1 MSDYNRKSMRLASTM
16 AALIVTTLGSG
27 VVSAQE
33 EDSSGAAFIGSV
45 MIFAVILVLVAAV
58 MFFAQRYKR
67 CPPDQIMVIYG
78 RTQKTPDGKA
88 KPSKVLHG
96 GAALV
101 WPLIQDYA
109 YISLKPMTINIDLRG
124 ALSLQNIRINVPSTF
139 TIGVSTE
146 EAVRNNA
153 AERLL
158 GFKVADIEEMAK
170 EIIFG
175 QLRLTVATLTIEQ
188 INQDRDSFLELI
200 QKNVGAEM
208 RKVGL
213 YLINVNIADIT
224 DESDYIESIGKKAA
238 ATAVEQA
245 RIDVANAERDG
256 AIGKAEADRVKEIQV
271 AQNTAEAEK
280 GRKAAEA
287 DQRVYVEQQE
297 AMAVGGENAAQ
308 AEIARAN
315 ADLAE
320 AEASAKQRADVATAQ
335 AEAEIQKA
343 VYEEEESKLRASEI
357 ARETV
362 AKQQVEIAADA
373 EAERQRRIAR
383 GEADAI
389 LAKYEAEAEGIQK
402 VLDAKAIGYKSLVGS
417 ASGDPKAAA
426 TLLMVEKIESMVEAQ
441 TEAIRNLKIDKI
453 TVWDSGNDADGNS
466 ATSNFVSS
474 LVQSLPPI
482 HDVAKMSGVEL
493 PDYLGSMTD
502 DSDES

>member
-1 MSDYNRKSMRLASTM
+1 M
-16 AALIVTTLGSG
+16 AEPEDVLG
-27 VVSAQE
+27 
-33 EDSSGAAFIGSV
+33 I
-45 MIFAVILVLVAAV
+45 MIFAVVLILVAAV

-78 RTQKTPDGKA
+78 RTERTADGRP
-88 KPSKVLHG
+88 KPSKTLHG
-96 GAALV
+96 GASLV

-146 EAVRNNA
+146 PSIMANA

-158 GFKVADIEEMAK
+158 GFRVEDIEEMAK

-200 QKNVGAEM
+200 QKNVGQEM

-238 ATAVEQA
+238 STAVEQA
-245 RIDVANAERDG
+245 RVDVANAQRDG
-256 AIGKAEADRVKEIQV
+256 AIGQAEADRTREIQV
-271 AQNTAEAEK
+271 AQNSAEAEK
-280 GRKAAEA
+280 GRKAAQA

-315 ADLAE
+315 ADLSE
-320 AEASAKQRADVATAQ
+320 AEASAKQRADVATAN
-335 AEAEIQKA
+335 AEAEIAKA
-343 VYEEEESKLRASEI
+343 KYEEEEQTLRASEI
-357 ARETV
+357 ARETI
-362 AKQQVEIAADA
+362 AKQQVEIAAEA

-389 LAKYEAEAEGIQK
+389 LAKYEAEAEGVQK
-402 VLDAKAIGYKSLVGS
+402 VLEAKAQGYSNLVSS

-426 TLLMVEKIESMVEAQ
+426 TLLMVEKIEAMVSAQ

-453 TVWDSGNDADGNS
+453 TVWDSGNDKDGNS

-493 PDYLGSMTD
+493 PDYLGSMTEE
-502 DSDES
+502 SDES

>member
-1 MSDYNRKSMRLASTM
+1 MLM
-16 AALIVTTLGSG
+16 TTLRQS
-27 VVSAQE
+27 
-33 EDSSGAAFIGSV
+33 DGADGGTIGTI
-45 MIFAVILVLVAAV
+45 MIFAIILVLVAAV
-58 MFFAQRYKR
+58 IFFAQRYKR
-67 CPPDQIMVIYG
+67 CPPDQVMVIYG
-78 RTQKTPDGKA
+78 RTAKAADGKA
-88 KPSKVLHG
+88 KPSRVVHG

-109 YISLKPMTINIDLRG
+109 YISLKPMPINIDLKG

-139 TIGVSTE
+139 TVGVSKE
-146 EAVRNNA
+146 PSIMANA

-158 GFKVADIEEMAK
+158 GFKIPEIEKLAE
-170 EIIFG
+170 EIILG
-175 QLRLTVATLTIEQ
+175 QLRLTVASLTIEQ
-188 INQDRDSFLELI
+188 INQDRDAFLSLITQNVDQEL
-200 QKNVGAEM
+200 
-208 RKVGL
+208 RKFGL
-213 YLINVNIADIT
+213 TQLNVNIVDIT

-238 ATAVEQA
+238 ATAVENA
-245 RIDVANAERDG
+245 RVDVANAERDG
-256 AIGKAEADRVKEIQV
+256 AIGAAIASKEREITVAENMA
-271 AQNTAEAEK
+271 AAEK

-287 DQRVYVEQQE
+287 DQRVFVEQQE
-297 AMAVGGENAAQ
+297 AMAISGENSAQ

-320 AEASAKQRADVATAQ
+320 AEASAKQRADVAKAI

-343 VYEEEESKLRASEI
+343 FYSEEEERLKASEI
-357 ARETV
+357 VQVTIQ
-362 AKQQVEIAADA
+362 KQQIEIQADA
-373 EAERQRRIAR
+373 EAERQRRVAR

-402 VLDAKAIGYKSLVGS
+402 VLDAKAQGYSNLVSS

-426 TLLMVEKIESMVEAQ
+426 TLLMVEKIENMVAAQ

-453 TVWDSGNDADGNS
+453 TVWDSGNNSEGSS

-493 PDYLGSMTD
+493 PDYLGSMTED
-502 DSDES
+502 DQS

>member
-1 MSDYNRKSMRLASTM
+1 MASNDAILT
-16 AALIVTTLGSG
+16 I
-27 VVSAQE
+27 
-33 EDSSGAAFIGSV
+33 
-45 MIFAVILVLVAAV
+45 MIFAVVLILVAAV

-78 RTQKTPDGKA
+78 RTEKTAEGRPR
-88 KPSKVLHG
+88 PSRTLHG

-109 YISLKPMTINIDLRG
+109 YISLKPMTINIDLKG

-146 EAVRNNA
+146 PTIMANA

-158 GFKVADIEEMAK
+158 GFKMDDIEEMAR

-188 INQDRDSFLELI
+188 INQDRDAFLELI

-224 DESDYIESIGKKAA
+224 DDAEYIDSIGKKAA
-238 ATAVEQA
+238 AGAIEQA
-245 RIDVANAERDG
+245 RIEVANAERDG
-256 AIGKAEADRVKEIQV
+256 AIGKAKADRAREIEV
-271 AQNTAEAEK
+271 AENQAEAEK
-280 GRKAAEA
+280 GRKAAQA
-287 DQRVYVEQQE
+287 DQRVFVEQQE
-297 AMAVGGENAAQ
+297 AMAIAGENAAQ
-308 AEIARAN
+308 AEIALAN

-343 VYEEEESKLRASEI
+343 VYQEEEQKLRASEI
-357 ARETV
+357 ARETI

-373 EAERQRRIAR
+373 EAERQRRIAH

-389 LAKYEAEAEGIQK
+389 LARYEAEAAGIQK
-402 VLDAKAIGYKSLVGS
+402 VLDAKAQGYQSLVAS

-426 TLLMVEKIESMVEAQ
+426 TLLMVEKIEAMVTAQ
-441 TEAIRNLKIDKI
+441 TDAIRNLKIDKI
-453 TVWDSGNDADGNS
+453 TVWDGGNSADGSS

-493 PDYLGSMTD
+493 PDYLGSMTEET
-502 DSDES
+502 DES

>member
-1 MSDYNRKSMRLASTM
+1 M
-16 AALIVTTLGSG
+16 AEPEDVLG
-27 VVSAQE
+27 
-33 EDSSGAAFIGSV
+33 I
-45 MIFAVILVLVAAV
+45 MIFAVVLILVAAV

-78 RTQKTPDGKA
+78 RTERTADGRP
-88 KPSKVLHG
+88 KPSKTLHG
-96 GAALV
+96 GASLV

-146 EAVRNNA
+146 PSIMANA

-158 GFKVADIEEMAK
+158 GFRVEDIEEMAK

-200 QKNVGAEM
+200 QKNVGQEM

-238 ATAVEQA
+238 STAVEQA
-245 RIDVANAERDG
+245 RVDVANAQRDG
-256 AIGKAEADRVKEIQV
+256 AIGQAEADRTREIQV
-271 AQNTAEAEK
+271 AQNSAEAEK
-280 GRKAAEA
+280 GRKAAQA

-297 AMAVGGENAAQ
+297 AMAVSGENAAQ

-320 AEASAKQRADVATAQ
+320 AEASAKQRADVATAN
-335 AEAEIQKA
+335 AEAEIAKA
-343 VYEEEESKLRASEI
+343 KYEEEEQTLRASEI
-357 ARETV
+357 ARETI
-362 AKQQVEIAADA
+362 AKQQVEIAAEA

-389 LAKYEAEAEGIQK
+389 LAKYEAEAEGVQK
-402 VLDAKAIGYKSLVGS
+402 VLEAKAQGYSNLVSS

-426 TLLMVEKIESMVEAQ
+426 TLLMVEKIEAMVSAQ

-453 TVWDSGNDADGNS
+453 TVWDSGNDKDGNS

-493 PDYLGSMTD
+493 PDYLGSMTEE
-502 DSDES
+502 SDES

>member
-1 MSDYNRKSMRLASTM
+1 MVEASGILT
-16 AALIVTTLGSG
+16 I
-27 VVSAQE
+27 
-33 EDSSGAAFIGSV
+33 
-45 MIFAVILVLVAAV
+45 MIFAVVLILVAAV

-67 CPPDQIMVIYG
+67 CPPDKIMIIYG
-78 RTQKTPDGKA
+78 RTERTADGRP
-88 KPSKVLHG
+88 KPSKTLHG

-109 YISLKPMTINIDLRG
+109 YISLKPMTINIDLKG

-146 EAVRNNA
+146 PSIMANA

-158 GFKVADIEEMAK
+158 GFKEDDIEDMAR

-200 QKNVGAEM
+200 QKNVGQEM

-224 DESDYIESIGKKAA
+224 DEADYIESIGKKAA
-238 ATAVEQA
+238 STAVEQA

-256 AIGKAEADRVKEIQV
+256 AIGKAEADRTKDIQV
-271 AQNTAEAEK
+271 AMNTAEAEK

-335 AEAEIQKA
+335 SEAEIAKA
-343 VYEEEESKLRASEI
+343 TYEEEEQKLRASEI

-362 AKQQVEIAADA
+362 AKQQVEIAAEA

-402 VLDAKAIGYKSLVGS
+402 VLESKAKGYSNLVAS

-426 TLLMVEKIESMVEAQ
+426 TLLMVEKIEAMVTAQ

-453 TVWDSGNDADGNS
+453 TVWDSGNNADGNS

-502 DSDES
+502 NSDES

>member
-1 MSDYNRKSMRLASTM
+1 M
-16 AALIVTTLGSG
+16 
-27 VVSAQE
+27 
-33 EDSSGAAFIGSV
+33 
-45 MIFAVILVLVAAV
+45 
-58 MFFAQRYKR
+58 
-67 CPPDQIMVIYG
+67 
-78 RTQKTPDGKA
+78 
-88 KPSKVLHG
+88 
-96 GAALV
+96 V

-146 EAVRNNA
+146 PSIMANA

-158 GFKVADIEEMAK
+158 GFRVEDIEEMAK

-200 QKNVGAEM
+200 QKNVGQEM

-238 ATAVEQA
+238 STAVEQA
-245 RIDVANAERDG
+245 RVDVANAERDG
-256 AIGKAEADRVKEIQV
+256 AIGKAEADRTREIQV
-271 AQNTAEAEK
+271 AQNNAEAEK
-280 GRKAAEA
+280 GRKAAQA
-287 DQRVYVEQQE
+287 DQRVFVEQQE

-335 AEAEIQKA
+335 AEAEIAKA
-343 VYEEEESKLRASEI
+343 KYDEEEQSLRASEI
-357 ARETV
+357 ARETI
-362 AKQQVEIAADA
+362 AKQQVEIAAEA

-389 LAKYEAEAEGIQK
+389 LAKYEAEAEGVKQ
-402 VLDAKAIGYKSLVGS
+402 VLEAKAQGYSNLVSS

-426 TLLMVEKIESMVEAQ
+426 TLLMVEKIEAMVSAQ

-453 TVWDSGNDADGNS
+453 TVWDSGNDKDGNS

-493 PDYLGSMTD
+493 PDYLGSMTEE
-502 DSDES
+502 SDES

>member
-1 MSDYNRKSMRLASTM
+1 M
-16 AALIVTTLGSG
+16 AEAEDVLG
-27 VVSAQE
+27 
-33 EDSSGAAFIGSV
+33 I
-45 MIFAVILVLVAAV
+45 MIFAVVLILVAAV

-78 RTQKTPDGKA
+78 RTERTADGRP
-88 KPSKVLHG
+88 KPSKTLHG
-96 GAALV
+96 GASLV

-146 EAVRNNA
+146 PSIMANA

-158 GFKVADIEEMAK
+158 GFRVEDIEEMAK

-200 QKNVGAEM
+200 QKNVGQEM

-245 RIDVANAERDG
+245 RVDVANAERDG
-256 AIGKAEADRVKEIQV
+256 AIGKAEADRTREIQV
-271 AQNTAEAEK
+271 AQNNAEAEK
-280 GRKAAEA
+280 GRKAAQA

-335 AEAEIQKA
+335 AEAEIAKA
-343 VYEEEESKLRASEI
+343 KYDEEEQSLRASEI
-357 ARETV
+357 ARETI
-362 AKQQVEIAADA
+362 AKQQVEIAAEA

-389 LAKYEAEAEGIQK
+389 LAKYEAEAEGVKQ
-402 VLDAKAIGYKSLVGS
+402 VLEAKAQGYSNLVSS

-426 TLLMVEKIESMVEAQ
+426 TLLMVEKIEAMVSAQ

-453 TVWDSGNDADGNS
+453 TVWDSGNDKDGNS

-493 PDYLGSMTD
+493 PDYLGSMTEE
-502 DSDES
+502 SDES

>member
-1 MSDYNRKSMRLASTM
+1 M
-16 AALIVTTLGSG
+16 AEAEDVLG
-27 VVSAQE
+27 
-33 EDSSGAAFIGSV
+33 I
-45 MIFAVILVLVAAV
+45 MIFAVVLILVAAV

-78 RTQKTPDGKA
+78 RTERTADGRP
-88 KPSKVLHG
+88 KPSKTLHG
-96 GAALV
+96 GASLV

-109 YISLKPMTINIDLRG
+109 YISLKPMTINIYLRG

-146 EAVRNNA
+146 PSIMANA

-158 GFKVADIEEMAK
+158 GFRVEDIEEMAK

-200 QKNVGAEM
+200 QKNVGQEM

-238 ATAVEQA
+238 STAVEQA
-245 RIDVANAERDG
+245 RVDVANAQRDG
-256 AIGKAEADRVKEIQV
+256 AIGQAEADRTREIQV
-271 AQNTAEAEK
+271 AQNNAEAEK
-280 GRKAAEA
+280 GRKAAQA

-335 AEAEIQKA
+335 AEAEIAKA
-343 VYEEEESKLRASEI
+343 KYDEEEQSLRASEI
-357 ARETV
+357 ARETI
-362 AKQQVEIAADA
+362 AKQQVEIAAEA

-389 LAKYEAEAEGIQK
+389 LAKYEAEAEGVKQ
-402 VLDAKAIGYKSLVGS
+402 VLEAKAQGYSNLVSS

-426 TLLMVEKIESMVEAQ
+426 TLLMVEKIEAMVSAQ

-453 TVWDSGNDADGNS
+453 TVWDSGNDKDGNS

-502 DSDES
+502 ESDES

>member
-1 MSDYNRKSMRLASTM
+1 M
-16 AALIVTTLGSG
+16 ATSADILG
-27 VVSAQE
+27 
-33 EDSSGAAFIGSV
+33 I
-45 MIFAVILVLVAAV
+45 MIFAVVLILVAAV

-78 RTQKTPDGKA
+78 RTERTADGRP
-88 KPSKVLHG
+88 KPSKTLHG

-109 YISLKPMTINIDLRG
+109 YISLKPMTININLEK

-146 EAVRNNA
+146 PAIMANA

-158 GFKVADIEEMAK
+158 GFKVDDIEEMAK

-200 QKNVGAEM
+200 QKNVGQEM

-238 ATAVEQA
+238 STAVEQA
-245 RIDVANAERDG
+245 RIDVANAQRDG
-256 AIGKAEADRVKEIQV
+256 AIGQAKADRAKEIEV

-297 AMAVGGENAAQ
+297 AMAVAGENSAQ

-315 ADLAE
+315 ADLDE
-320 AEASAKQRADVATAQ
+320 AKASAKQRADTATAK

-343 VYEEEESKLRASEI
+343 VYEEQEETLRATEI
-357 ARETV
+357 ARETI
-362 AKQQVEIAADA
+362 AKQQVEIAAEADA
-373 EAERQRRIAR
+373 QRQRLIAR

-402 VLDAKAIGYKSLVGS
+402 VLESKAKGYSNLVAS

-426 TLLMVEKIESMVEAQ
+426 TLLMVEKIEEMVKAQ

-453 TVWDSGNDADGNS
+453 TVWDSGNNADGNS

-502 DSDES
+502 DPDES

>member
-1 MSDYNRKSMRLASTM
+1 M
-16 AALIVTTLGSG
+16 ADPEDVLG
-27 VVSAQE
+27 
-33 EDSSGAAFIGSV
+33 I
-45 MIFAVILVLVAAV
+45 MIFAVVLILVAAV

-78 RTQKTPDGKA
+78 RTERTADGRP
-88 KPSKVLHG
+88 KPSKTLHG
-96 GAALV
+96 GASLV

-146 EAVRNNA
+146 PSIMANA

-158 GFKVADIEEMAK
+158 GFRVEDIEEMAK

-200 QKNVGAEM
+200 QKNVGQEM

-238 ATAVEQA
+238 STAVEQA
-245 RIDVANAERDG
+245 RVDVANAERDG
-256 AIGKAEADRVKEIQV
+256 AIGKAEADRTREIQV
-271 AQNTAEAEK
+271 AQNNAEAEK
-280 GRKAAEA
+280 GRKAAQA

-335 AEAEIQKA
+335 AEAEIAKA
-343 VYEEEESKLRASEI
+343 KYDEEEQSLRASEI
-357 ARETV
+357 ARETI
-362 AKQQVEIAADA
+362 AKQQVEIAAEA

-389 LAKYEAEAEGIQK
+389 LAKYEAEAEGVKQ
-402 VLDAKAIGYKSLVGS
+402 VLEAKAQGYSNLVSS

-426 TLLMVEKIESMVEAQ
+426 TLLMVEKIEAMVSAQ

-453 TVWDSGNDADGNS
+453 TVWDSGNDKDGNS

-493 PDYLGSMTD
+493 PDYLGSMTEE
-502 DSDES
+502 SDES

>member
-1 MSDYNRKSMRLASTM
+1 M
-16 AALIVTTLGSG
+16 AEAEDVLG
-27 VVSAQE
+27 
-33 EDSSGAAFIGSV
+33 I
-45 MIFAVILVLVAAV
+45 MIFAVVLILVAAV

-78 RTQKTPDGKA
+78 RTERTADGRP
-88 KPSKVLHG
+88 KPSKTLHG
-96 GAALV
+96 GASLV

-146 EAVRNNA
+146 PSIMANA

-158 GFKVADIEEMAK
+158 GFRVEDIEEMAK

-200 QKNVGAEM
+200 QKNVGQEM

-238 ATAVEQA
+238 STAVEQA
-245 RIDVANAERDG
+245 RVDVANAERDG
-256 AIGKAEADRVKEIQV
+256 AIGKAEADRTREIQV
-271 AQNTAEAEK
+271 AQNNAEAEK
-280 GRKAAEA
+280 GRKAAQA
-287 DQRVYVEQQE
+287 DQRVFVEQQE

-320 AEASAKQRADVATAQ
+320 AEASAKQRADVATAN
-335 AEAEIQKA
+335 AEAEIAKA
-343 VYEEEESKLRASEI
+343 KYEEEEQTLRASEI
-357 ARETV
+357 ARETI
-362 AKQQVEIAADA
+362 AKQQVEIAAEA

-389 LAKYEAEAEGIQK
+389 LAKYEAEAEGVKQ
-402 VLDAKAIGYKSLVGS
+402 VLEAKAQGYSNLVSS

-426 TLLMVEKIESMVEAQ
+426 TLLMVEKIEAMVSAQ

-453 TVWDSGNDADGNS
+453 TVWDSGNDKDGNS

-493 PDYLGSMTD
+493 PDYLGSMTEE
-502 DSDES
+502 SDES

>member
-1 MSDYNRKSMRLASTM
+1 MVDASGILT
-16 AALIVTTLGSG
+16 I
-27 VVSAQE
+27 
-33 EDSSGAAFIGSV
+33 
-45 MIFAVILVLVAAV
+45 MIFAVVLILVAAV

-78 RTQKTPDGKA
+78 RTERTADGRP
-88 KPSKVLHG
+88 KPSKTLHG

-146 EAVRNNA
+146 PSIMANA

-158 GFKVADIEEMAK
+158 GFKVDDIEEMAK

-200 QKNVGAEM
+200 QKNVGQEM

-224 DESDYIESIGKKAA
+224 DNADYIESIGKKAA
-238 ATAVEQA
+238 STAVEQA

-256 AIGKAEADRVKEIQV
+256 AIGKAEADRTKDIQV
-271 AQNTAEAEK
+271 AENTAQAEK

-287 DQRVYVEQQE
+287 DRRVFVEQQE

-320 AEASAKQRADVATAQ
+320 AEAGAKQRADVATAK
-335 AEAEIQKA
+335 AEAEIAKA
-343 VYEEEESKLRASEI
+343 TYDEEEQKLRASEI

-362 AKQQVEIAADA
+362 AKQQVEIAAEA

-402 VLDAKAIGYKSLVGS
+402 VLEATAQGYSNLVSS

-426 TLLMVEKIESMVEAQ
+426 TLLMVEKIEAMVSAQ

-502 DSDES
+502 ESDES

>member
-1 MSDYNRKSMRLASTM
+1 M
-16 AALIVTTLGSG
+16 A
-27 VVSAQE
+27 E
-33 EDSSGAAFIGSV
+33 SGAILTI
-45 MIFAVILVLVAAV
+45 MIFAVVLILVAAV

-78 RTQKTPDGKA
+78 RTERTPDGRPKA
-88 KPSKVLHG
+88 SKTLHG

-146 EAVRNNA
+146 PTIMANA

-158 GFKVADIEEMAK
+158 GFRVEDIEEMAK

-188 INQDRDSFLELI
+188 INQDRDAFLELI
-200 QKNVGAEM
+200 QKNVGQEM

-224 DESDYIESIGKKAA
+224 DESDYIDSIGKKAA

-245 RIDVANAERDG
+245 RIDVSNAERDG
-256 AIGKAEADRVKEIQV
+256 AIGKAKADRVREIEV
-271 AQNTAEAEK
+271 AENQAEAEK

-287 DQRVYVEQQE
+287 DQRVFVEQQE
-297 AMAVGGENAAQ
+297 AMAVSGENSAQ

-320 AEASAKQRADVATAQ
+320 AEAATKQRADVATAQ

-373 EAERQRRIAR
+373 EAERQRRIAH

-402 VLDAKAIGYKSLVGS
+402 VLDAKAQGYNNLVSS

-426 TLLMVEKIESMVEAQ
+426 TLLMVEKIESMVQAQ

-453 TVWDSGNDADGNS
+453 TVWDSGNSADGNS

-502 DSDES
+502 DEDQS

>member
-1 MSDYNRKSMRLASTM
+1 M
-16 AALIVTTLGSG
+16 ADANEILG
-27 VVSAQE
+27 
-33 EDSSGAAFIGSV
+33 I
-45 MIFAVILVLVAAV
+45 MIFAVVLILVAAV

-78 RTQKTPDGKA
+78 RTERTADGRP
-88 KPSKVLHG
+88 KPSKTLHG
-96 GAALV
+96 GASLV

-146 EAVRNNA
+146 PSIMANA

-158 GFKVADIEEMAK
+158 GFRVEDIEEMAK

-200 QKNVGAEM
+200 QKNVGQEM

-238 ATAVEQA
+238 STAVEQA
-245 RIDVANAERDG
+245 RIDVANAQRDG
-256 AIGKAEADRVKEIQV
+256 AIGQSEADRTREIQV
-271 AQNTAEAEK
+271 AQNNAEAEK
-280 GRKAAEA
+280 GRKAAQA

-320 AEASAKQRADVATAQ
+320 AEASAKQRADVATAN
-335 AEAEIQKA
+335 AEAEIAKA
-343 VYEEEESKLRASEI
+343 KYEEEEQTLRASEI
-357 ARETV
+357 ARETI
-362 AKQQVEIAADA
+362 AKQQVEIAAEA

-389 LAKYEAEAEGIQK
+389 LAKYEAEAEGVKQ
-402 VLDAKAIGYKSLVGS
+402 VLEAKAKGYSNLVTS

-426 TLLMVEKIESMVEAQ
+426 TLLMVEKIEAMVSAQ

-453 TVWDSGNDADGNS
+453 TVWDSGNDKDGNS

-493 PDYLGSMTD
+493 PDYLGSMTEE
-502 DSDES
+502 SDES

>member
-1 MSDYNRKSMRLASTM
+1 MVEAEGILT
-16 AALIVTTLGSG
+16 I
-27 VVSAQE
+27 
-33 EDSSGAAFIGSV
+33 
-45 MIFAVILVLVAAV
+45 MIFAVVLILVAAV

-78 RTQKTPDGKA
+78 RTERTADGRP
-88 KPSKVLHG
+88 KPSKTLHG

-146 EAVRNNA
+146 PSIMANA

-200 QKNVGAEM
+200 QKNVGQEM

-238 ATAVEQA
+238 STAVEQA
-245 RIDVANAERDG
+245 RIDVANAQRDG
-256 AIGKAEADRVKEIQV
+256 AIGQAKADRAKEIEV
-271 AQNTAEAEK
+271 AENTAEAEK

-297 AMAVGGENAAQ
+297 AMAVAGENSAQ

-320 AEASAKQRADVATAQ
+320 AEASAKQRADVATAK

-343 VYEEEESKLRASEI
+343 AYEEEEQKLRATEI
-357 ARETV
+357 ARETI
-362 AKQQVEIAADA
+362 AKQQVEIAAEADA
-373 EAERQRRIAR
+373 QRQRLVAR

-402 VLDAKAIGYKSLVGS
+402 VLESKAKGYSSLVQS

-426 TLLMVEKIESMVEAQ
+426 TLLMVEKIEAMVNAQ

-453 TVWDSGNDADGNS
+453 TVWDSGNNADGNS

>member
-1 MSDYNRKSMRLASTM
+1 M
-16 AALIVTTLGSG
+16 AEPEDVLG
-27 VVSAQE
+27 
-33 EDSSGAAFIGSV
+33 I
-45 MIFAVILVLVAAV
+45 MIFAVVLILVAAV

-78 RTQKTPDGKA
+78 RTERTADGRP
-88 KPSKVLHG
+88 KPSKTLHG
-96 GAALV
+96 GASLV

-146 EAVRNNA
+146 PSIMANA

-158 GFKVADIEEMAK
+158 GFRVEDIEEMAK

-200 QKNVGAEM
+200 QKNVGQEM

-238 ATAVEQA
+238 STAVEQA
-245 RIDVANAERDG
+245 RVDVANAQRDG
-256 AIGKAEADRVKEIQV
+256 AIGQAEADRTREIQV
-271 AQNTAEAEK
+271 AQNNAEAEK
-280 GRKAAEA
+280 GRKAAQA

-320 AEASAKQRADVATAQ
+320 AEASAKQRADVATAN
-335 AEAEIQKA
+335 AEAEIAKA
-343 VYEEEESKLRASEI
+343 KYDEEEQSLRASEI
-357 ARETV
+357 ARETI
-362 AKQQVEIAADA
+362 AKQQVEIAAEA

-389 LAKYEAEAEGIQK
+389 LAKYEAEAEGVQK
-402 VLDAKAIGYKSLVGS
+402 VLEAKAHGYSNLVSS

-426 TLLMVEKIESMVEAQ
+426 TLLMVEKIEAMVSAQ

-453 TVWDSGNDADGNS
+453 TVWDSGNDKDGNS

-493 PDYLGSMTD
+493 PDYLGSMTEE
-502 DSDES
+502 SDES

>member
-1 MSDYNRKSMRLASTM
+1 M
-16 AALIVTTLGSG
+16 A
-27 VVSAQE
+27 
-33 EDSSGAAFIGSV
+33 
-45 MIFAVILVLVAAV
+45 
-58 MFFAQRYKR
+58 
-67 CPPDQIMVIYG
+67 
-78 RTQKTPDGKA
+78 
-88 KPSKVLHG
+88 
-96 GAALV
+96 
-101 WPLIQDYA
+101 
-109 YISLKPMTINIDLRG
+109 
-124 ALSLQNIRINVPSTF
+124 
-139 TIGVSTE
+139 
-146 EAVRNNA
+146 NA

-158 GFKVADIEEMAK
+158 GFKVDDIEEMAK

-200 QKNVGAEM
+200 QKNVGQEM

-224 DESDYIESIGKKAA
+224 DNADYIESIGKKAA
-238 ATAVEQA
+238 STAVEQA

-256 AIGKAEADRVKEIQV
+256 AIGKAEADRTKDIQV
-271 AQNTAEAEK
+271 AENTAQAEK

-287 DQRVYVEQQE
+287 DRRVFVEQQE

-335 AEAEIQKA
+335 AEAEIAKA
-343 VYEEEESKLRASEI
+343 TYDEEEQKLRASEI

-362 AKQQVEIAADA
+362 AKQQVEIAAEA

-402 VLDAKAIGYKSLVGS
+402 VLESKAKGYSNLVAS

-426 TLLMVEKIESMVEAQ
+426 TLLMVEKIEAMVNAQ

-453 TVWDSGNDADGNS
+453 TVWDSGNNADGNS

-502 DSDES
+502 DSNES

>member
-1 MSDYNRKSMRLASTM
+1 M
-16 AALIVTTLGSG
+16 ATSADILG
-27 VVSAQE
+27 
-33 EDSSGAAFIGSV
+33 I
-45 MIFAVILVLVAAV
+45 MIFAVVLILVAAV

-78 RTQKTPDGKA
+78 RTERTADGRP
-88 KPSKVLHG
+88 KPSKTLHG

-146 EAVRNNA
+146 PSIMANA

-158 GFKVADIEEMAK
+158 GFKVDDIEEMAK

-200 QKNVGAEM
+200 QKNVGQEM

-238 ATAVEQA
+238 STAVEQA
-245 RIDVANAERDG
+245 RIDVADAQRDG
-256 AIGKAEADRVKEIQV
+256 AIGQAKADRAREIEV

-297 AMAVGGENAAQ
+297 AMAVAGENSAQ

-343 VYEEEESKLRASEI
+343 VYEEEEQKLRASEI
-357 ARETV
+357 AQATV
-362 AKQQVEIAADA
+362 QKQQIEIQAEA
-373 EAERQRRIAR
+373 EAERQRRVAR

-402 VLDAKAIGYKSLVGS
+402 VLESKAQGYSSLVTS

-426 TLLMVEKIESMVEAQ
+426 TLLMVEKIEAMVTAQ

-453 TVWDSGNDADGNS
+453 TVWDSGNNANGNS

>member
-1 MSDYNRKSMRLASTM
+1 M
-16 AALIVTTLGSG
+16 AEPEDVLG
-27 VVSAQE
+27 
-33 EDSSGAAFIGSV
+33 I
-45 MIFAVILVLVAAV
+45 MIFAVVLILVAAV

-78 RTQKTPDGKA
+78 RTERTADGRP
-88 KPSKVLHG
+88 KPSKTLHG
-96 GAALV
+96 GASLV

-146 EAVRNNA
+146 PSIMANA

-158 GFKVADIEEMAK
+158 GFRVEDIEEMAK

-200 QKNVGAEM
+200 QKNVGQEM

-224 DESDYIESIGKKAA
+224 DESDYIESSGKKAA
-238 ATAVEQA
+238 STAVEQA
-245 RIDVANAERDG
+245 RVDVANAQRDG
-256 AIGKAEADRVKEIQV
+256 AIGQAEADRTREIQV
-271 AQNTAEAEK
+271 AQNNAEAEK
-280 GRKAAEA
+280 GRKAAQA

-320 AEASAKQRADVATAQ
+320 AEASAKQRADVATAN
-335 AEAEIQKA
+335 AEAEIAKA
-343 VYEEEESKLRASEI
+343 KYEEEEQTLRASEI
-357 ARETV
+357 ARETI
-362 AKQQVEIAADA
+362 AKQQVEIAAEA

-389 LAKYEAEAEGIQK
+389 LAKYEAEAEGVQK
-402 VLDAKAIGYKSLVGS
+402 VLEAKAHGYSNLVSS

-426 TLLMVEKIESMVEAQ
+426 TLLMVEKIEAMVSAQ

-453 TVWDSGNDADGNS
+453 TVWDSGNDKDGNS

-493 PDYLGSMTD
+493 PDYLGSMTEE
-502 DSDES
+502 SDES

>member
-1 MSDYNRKSMRLASTM
+1 M
-16 AALIVTTLGSG
+16 ADANEILG
-27 VVSAQE
+27 
-33 EDSSGAAFIGSV
+33 I
-45 MIFAVILVLVAAV
+45 MIFAVVLILVAAV

-78 RTQKTPDGKA
+78 RTERTADGRP
-88 KPSKVLHG
+88 KPSKTLHG
-96 GAALV
+96 GASLV

-146 EAVRNNA
+146 PSIMANA

-158 GFKVADIEEMAK
+158 GFRVEDIEEMAK

-200 QKNVGAEM
+200 QKNVGQEM

-238 ATAVEQA
+238 STAVEQA
-245 RIDVANAERDG
+245 RVDVANAERDG
-256 AIGKAEADRVKEIQV
+256 AIGKAEADRTREIQV
-271 AQNTAEAEK
+271 AQNNAEAEK
-280 GRKAAEA
+280 GRKAAQA

-335 AEAEIQKA
+335 AEAEIAKA
-343 VYEEEESKLRASEI
+343 KYDEEEQSLRASEI
-357 ARETV
+357 ARETI
-362 AKQQVEIAADA
+362 AKQQVEIAAEA

-389 LAKYEAEAEGIQK
+389 LAKYEAEAEGVKQ
-402 VLDAKAIGYKSLVGS
+402 VLEAKAQGYSNLVTS

-426 TLLMVEKIESMVEAQ
+426 TLLMVEKIEAMVSAQ

-453 TVWDSGNDADGNS
+453 TVWDSGNDKDGNS

-493 PDYLGSMTD
+493 PDYLGSMTEE
-502 DSDES
+502 SDES

>member
-1 MSDYNRKSMRLASTM
+1 M
-16 AALIVTTLGSG
+16 AEAEDVLG
-27 VVSAQE
+27 
-33 EDSSGAAFIGSV
+33 I
-45 MIFAVILVLVAAV
+45 MIFAVVLILVAAV

-78 RTQKTPDGKA
+78 RTERTADGRP
-88 KPSKVLHG
+88 KPSKTLHG
-96 GAALV
+96 GASLV

-146 EAVRNNA
+146 PSIMANA

-158 GFKVADIEEMAK
+158 GFRVEDIEEMAK

-200 QKNVGAEM
+200 QKNVGQEM

-238 ATAVEQA
+238 STAVEQA
-245 RIDVANAERDG
+245 RVDVANAERDG
-256 AIGKAEADRVKEIQV
+256 AIGKAEADRTREIQV
-271 AQNTAEAEK
+271 AQNNAEAEK
-280 GRKAAEA
+280 GRKAAQA

-335 AEAEIQKA
+335 AEAEIAKA
-343 VYEEEESKLRASEI
+343 KYDEEEQSLRASEI
-357 ARETV
+357 ARETI
-362 AKQQVEIAADA
+362 AKQQVEIAAEA

-389 LAKYEAEAEGIQK
+389 LAKYEAEAEGVKQ
-402 VLDAKAIGYKSLVGS
+402 VLEAKAKGYSNLVSS

-426 TLLMVEKIESMVEAQ
+426 TLLMVEKIEAMVSAQ

-453 TVWDSGNDADGNS
+453 TVWDSGNDKDGNS

-493 PDYLGSMTD
+493 PDYLGSMTEE
-502 DSDES
+502 SDES

>member
-1 MSDYNRKSMRLASTM
+1 M
-16 AALIVTTLGSG
+16 ATSADILG
-27 VVSAQE
+27 
-33 EDSSGAAFIGSV
+33 I
-45 MIFAVILVLVAAV
+45 MIFAVVLILVAAV

-78 RTQKTPDGKA
+78 RTERTADGRP
-88 KPSKVLHG
+88 KPSKTLHG

-101 WPLIQDYA
+101 WPLIQDFA

-146 EAVRNNA
+146 PSIMANA

-158 GFKVADIEEMAK
+158 GFKVEDIEEMAK

-200 QKNVGAEM
+200 QKNVGQEM

-224 DESDYIESIGKKAA
+224 DNADYIESIGKKAA
-238 ATAVEQA
+238 STAVEQA
-245 RIDVANAERDG
+245 RVDVANAERDG
-256 AIGKAEADRVKEIQV
+256 AIGKAEADRTKDIQV
-271 AQNTAEAEK
+271 AKNTAEAEK
-280 GRKAAEA
+280 GRKEAEA

-297 AMAVGGENAAQ
+297 ALAVGGENAAQ

-335 AEAEIQKA
+335 SEAAIA
-343 VYEEEESKLRASEI
+343 MATYDEEEQKLRASEI

-362 AKQQVEIAADA
+362 AKQQVEIAAEA

-389 LAKYEAEAEGIQK
+389 LAKYNAEAEGIQN
-402 VLDAKAIGYKSLVGS
+402 VLESKAKGYSSLVTS

-426 TLLMVEKIESMVEAQ
+426 TLLMVEKIEAMVNAQ

-453 TVWDSGNDADGNS
+453 TVWDSGNNADGNS

-502 DSDES
+502 ETNES

>member
-1 MSDYNRKSMRLASTM
+1 MNRGNDLSLTGETMVDASM
-16 AALIVTTLGSG
+16 
-27 VVSAQE
+27 
-33 EDSSGAAFIGSV
+33 IGTI
-45 MIFAVILVLVAAV
+45 MIFAVILILVAGV

-78 RTQKTPDGKA
+78 RTERTADGRPKASKT
-88 KPSKVLHG
+88 LHG

-146 EAVRNNA
+146 PAIMANA

-158 GFKVADIEEMAK
+158 GFRLEDIEDMAK

-188 INQDRDSFLELI
+188 INQDRDAFLELI

-224 DESDYIESIGKKAA
+224 DESEYIESIGKKAA
-238 ATAVEQA
+238 AAAVEQA
-245 RIDVANAERDG
+245 RIDVAEAEMKG
-256 AIGKAEADRVKEIQV
+256 AIGSAEANRRREIEV
-271 AQNTAEAEK
+271 AQAEAEAEK

-287 DQRVYVEQQE
+287 DQRVFVNDQE
-297 AMAVGGENAAQ
+297 AMAVAGENQAQ
-308 AEIARAN
+308 AQIASAN
-315 ADLAE
+315 ADLAQAEATAKERADIATAE
-320 AEASAKQRADVATAQ
+320 AEAA
-335 AEAEIQKA
+335 IQKA
-343 VYEEEESKLRASEI
+343 VYTEEEAKLQASEI
-357 ARETV
+357 VRETI

-402 VLDAKAIGYKSLVGS
+402 VLDAKAHGYNSLVES

-426 TLLMVEKIESMVEAQ
+426 TLLMVEKIENMVAAQ
-441 TEAIRNLKIDKI
+441 VDAVKNMKIDKV
-453 TVWDSGNDADGNS
+453 TVWDGGNNPDGSS

-493 PDYLGSMTD
+493 PDYLGTM
-502 DSDES
+502 SDEKSSKE

>member
-1 MSDYNRKSMRLASTM
+1 M
-16 AALIVTTLGSG
+16 ADANEILG
-27 VVSAQE
+27 
-33 EDSSGAAFIGSV
+33 I
-45 MIFAVILVLVAAV
+45 MIFAVVLILVAAV

-78 RTQKTPDGKA
+78 RTERTADGRP
-88 KPSKVLHG
+88 KPSKTLHG
-96 GAALV
+96 GASLV

-146 EAVRNNA
+146 PSIMANA

-158 GFKVADIEEMAK
+158 GFRVEDIEEMAK

-200 QKNVGAEM
+200 QKNVGQEM

-238 ATAVEQA
+238 STAVEQA
-245 RIDVANAERDG
+245 RVDVANAERDG
-256 AIGKAEADRVKEIQV
+256 AIGKAEADRTREIQV
-271 AQNTAEAEK
+271 AQNNAEAEK
-280 GRKAAEA
+280 GRKAAQA

-335 AEAEIQKA
+335 AEAEIAKA
-343 VYEEEESKLRASEI
+343 KYDEEEQSLRASEI
-357 ARETV
+357 ARETI
-362 AKQQVEIAADA
+362 AKQQVEIAAEA

-389 LAKYEAEAEGIQK
+389 LAKYEAEAEGVRQ
-402 VLDAKAIGYKSLVGS
+402 VLEAKAQGYSNLVSS

-426 TLLMVEKIESMVEAQ
+426 TLLMVEKIEDMVSAQ

-453 TVWDSGNDADGNS
+453 TVWDSGNDKDGNS

-493 PDYLGSMTD
+493 PDYLGSMTEE
-502 DSDES
+502 SDES

>member
-1 MSDYNRKSMRLASTM
+1 MVDASGILT
-16 AALIVTTLGSG
+16 I
-27 VVSAQE
+27 
-33 EDSSGAAFIGSV
+33 
-45 MIFAVILVLVAAV
+45 MIFAVVLILVAAV

-78 RTQKTPDGKA
+78 RTERTADGRP
-88 KPSKVLHG
+88 KPSKTLHG

-146 EAVRNNA
+146 PSIMANA

-158 GFKVADIEEMAK
+158 GFKVDDIEEMAK

-200 QKNVGAEM
+200 QKNVGQEM

-224 DESDYIESIGKKAA
+224 DNADYIESIGKKAA
-238 ATAVEQA
+238 STAVEQA

-256 AIGKAEADRVKEIQV
+256 AIGKAEADRTKDIQV
-271 AQNTAEAEK
+271 AENTAQAEK

-287 DQRVYVEQQE
+287 DRRVFVEQQE

-315 ADLAE
+315 SDLAE
-320 AEASAKQRADVATAQ
+320 AVASAKQRADVATAQ
-335 AEAEIQKA
+335 AEAEIAKA
-343 VYEEEESKLRASEI
+343 TYDEEEQKLRASEI

-362 AKQQVEIAADA
+362 AKQQVEIAAEA

-402 VLDAKAIGYKSLVGS
+402 VLESKAKGYSNLVAS

-426 TLLMVEKIESMVEAQ
+426 TLLMVEKIEAMVNAQ

-453 TVWDSGNDADGNS
+453 TVWDSGNNADGNS

-502 DSDES
+502 DSDAS

>member
-1 MSDYNRKSMRLASTM
+1 M
-16 AALIVTTLGSG
+16 AEAEDVLG
-27 VVSAQE
+27 
-33 EDSSGAAFIGSV
+33 I
-45 MIFAVILVLVAAV
+45 MIFAVVLILVAAV

-78 RTQKTPDGKA
+78 RTERTADGRP
-88 KPSKVLHG
+88 KPSKTLHG
-96 GAALV
+96 GASLV

-146 EAVRNNA
+146 PSIMANA

-158 GFKVADIEEMAK
+158 GFRVEDIEEMAK

-200 QKNVGAEM
+200 QKNVGQEM

-238 ATAVEQA
+238 STAVEQA
-245 RIDVANAERDG
+245 RVDVANAQRDG
-256 AIGKAEADRVKEIQV
+256 AIGQAEAARTREIQV
-271 AQNTAEAEK
+271 AQNNAEAEK
-280 GRKAAEA
+280 GRKAAQA

-335 AEAEIQKA
+335 AEAEIAKA
-343 VYEEEESKLRASEI
+343 KYDEEEQSLRASEI
-357 ARETV
+357 ARETI
-362 AKQQVEIAADA
+362 AKQQVEIAAEA

-389 LAKYEAEAEGIQK
+389 LAKYEAEAEGVKQ
-402 VLDAKAIGYKSLVGS
+402 VLEAKAQGYSNLVSS

-426 TLLMVEKIESMVEAQ
+426 TLLMVEKIEAMVSAQ

-453 TVWDSGNDADGNS
+453 TVWDSGNDKDGNS

-493 PDYLGSMTD
+493 PDYLGSMTEE
-502 DSDES
+502 SDES

>member
-1 MSDYNRKSMRLASTM
+1 M
-16 AALIVTTLGSG
+16 AEADEILG
-27 VVSAQE
+27 
-33 EDSSGAAFIGSV
+33 I
-45 MIFAVILVLVAAV
+45 MIFAVVLILVAAV

-78 RTQKTPDGKA
+78 RTERTADGRP
-88 KPSKVLHG
+88 KPSKTLHG
-96 GAALV
+96 GASLV

-146 EAVRNNA
+146 PSIMANA

-158 GFKVADIEEMAK
+158 GFRVEDIEEMAK

-200 QKNVGAEM
+200 QKNVGQEM

-238 ATAVEQA
+238 STAVEQA
-245 RIDVANAERDG
+245 RVDVANAQRDG
-256 AIGKAEADRVKEIQV
+256 AIGQAEADRTREIQV
-271 AQNTAEAEK
+271 AQNNAEAEK
-280 GRKAAEA
+280 GRKAAQA

-335 AEAEIQKA
+335 AEAEIAKA
-343 VYEEEESKLRASEI
+343 KYDEEEQSLRASEI
-357 ARETV
+357 ARETI
-362 AKQQVEIAADA
+362 AKQQVEIAAEA

-389 LAKYEAEAEGIQK
+389 LAKYEAEAEGVQK
-402 VLDAKAIGYKSLVGS
+402 VLEAKAQGYSNLVSS

-426 TLLMVEKIESMVEAQ
+426 TLLMVEKIEAMVSAQ

-453 TVWDSGNDADGNS
+453 TVWDSGNDKDGNS

-493 PDYLGSMTD
+493 PDYLGSMTEE
-502 DSDES
+502 SDES

>member
-1 MSDYNRKSMRLASTM
+1 M
-16 AALIVTTLGSG
+16 AEADEILG
-27 VVSAQE
+27 
-33 EDSSGAAFIGSV
+33 I
-45 MIFAVILVLVAAV
+45 MIFAVVLILVAAV

-78 RTQKTPDGKA
+78 RTERTADGRP
-88 KPSKVLHG
+88 KPSKTLHG
-96 GAALV
+96 GASLV

-146 EAVRNNA
+146 PSIMANA

-158 GFKVADIEEMAK
+158 GFRVEDIEEMAK

-200 QKNVGAEM
+200 QKNVGQEM

-238 ATAVEQA
+238 STAVEQA
-245 RIDVANAERDG
+245 RVDVANAQRDG
-256 AIGKAEADRVKEIQV
+256 AIGQAEADRTREIQV
-271 AQNTAEAEK
+271 AQNNAEAEK
-280 GRKAAEA
+280 GRKAAQA

-335 AEAEIQKA
+335 AEAEIAKA
-343 VYEEEESKLRASEI
+343 KYDEEEQSLRASEI
-357 ARETV
+357 ARETI
-362 AKQQVEIAADA
+362 AKQQVEIAAEA

-389 LAKYEAEAEGIQK
+389 LAKYEAEAEGVKQ
-402 VLDAKAIGYKSLVGS
+402 VLEAKAQGYSNLVSS

-426 TLLMVEKIESMVEAQ
+426 TLLMVEKIEAMVSAQ

-453 TVWDSGNDADGNS
+453 TVWDSGNDKDGNS

-493 PDYLGSMTD
+493 PYNLGSMTEE
-502 DSDES
+502 SDES

>member
-1 MSDYNRKSMRLASTM
+1 M
-16 AALIVTTLGSG
+16 A
-27 VVSAQE
+27 E
-33 EDSSGAAFIGSV
+33 SGAILTI
-45 MIFAVILVLVAAV
+45 MIFAVVLILVAAV

-78 RTQKTPDGKA
+78 RTERTPDGRPKA
-88 KPSKVLHG
+88 SKTLHG

-146 EAVRNNA
+146 PTIMANA

-158 GFKVADIEEMAK
+158 GFRVEDIEEMAK

-188 INQDRDSFLELI
+188 INQDRDAFLELI
-200 QKNVGAEM
+200 QKNVGQEM

-224 DESDYIESIGKKAA
+224 DESDYIDSIGKKAA

-245 RIDVANAERDG
+245 RIDVSNAERDG
-256 AIGKAEADRVKEIQV
+256 AIGKAKADRAREIEV
-271 AQNTAEAEK
+271 AENQAEAEK

-287 DQRVYVEQQE
+287 DQRVFVEQQE
-297 AMAVGGENAAQ
+297 AMAVSGENTAQ

-320 AEASAKQRADVATAQ
+320 AEAAAKQRADVATAH

-402 VLDAKAIGYKSLVGS
+402 VLDAKAQGYNNLVSS

-426 TLLMVEKIESMVEAQ
+426 TLLMVEKIESMVQAQ

-453 TVWDSGNDADGNS
+453 TVWDSGNSADGNS

-502 DSDES
+502 EEDQS

>member
-1 MSDYNRKSMRLASTM
+1 M
-16 AALIVTTLGSG
+16 ADANEILG
-27 VVSAQE
+27 
-33 EDSSGAAFIGSV
+33 I
-45 MIFAVILVLVAAV
+45 MIFAVVLILVAAV

-78 RTQKTPDGKA
+78 RTERTADGRP
-88 KPSKVLHG
+88 KPSKTLHG
-96 GAALV
+96 GASLV

-146 EAVRNNA
+146 PSIMANA

-158 GFKVADIEEMAK
+158 GFRVEDIEEMAK

-200 QKNVGAEM
+200 QKNVGQEM

-238 ATAVEQA
+238 STAVEQA
-245 RIDVANAERDG
+245 RVDVANAQRDG
-256 AIGKAEADRVKEIQV
+256 AIGQAEADRTREIQV
-271 AQNTAEAEK
+271 AQNNAEAEK
-280 GRKAAEA
+280 GRKAAQA

-320 AEASAKQRADVATAQ
+320 AEASAKQRAEVATAQ
-335 AEAEIQKA
+335 AEAEIAKA
-343 VYEEEESKLRASEI
+343 KYDEEEQSLRASEI

-362 AKQQVEIAADA
+362 AKQQVEIAAEA

-389 LAKYEAEAEGIQK
+389 LAKYEAEAEGVKQ
-402 VLDAKAIGYKSLVGS
+402 VLEAKAQGYSNLVSS

-426 TLLMVEKIESMVEAQ
+426 TLLMVEKIEAMVSAQ

-453 TVWDSGNDADGNS
+453 TVWDSGNDKDGNS

-493 PDYLGSMTD
+493 PDYLGSMTEE
-502 DSDES
+502 SDES